1 MRFLVHSQMTQAPTD
16 EVFALFPAE
25 QARIAELFQAGAL
38 EQLYVASDY
47 GQAWLIVNSETED
60 SARAI
65 ATSLPLARF
74 SERQITPLLA
84 MA

>member
-1 MRFLVHSQMTQAPTD
+1 MRFLVHSRMVSAPSD

-25 QARIAELFQAGAL
+25 QARIAELFEAGAL

-47 GQAWLIVNSETED
+47 GQAWLIINGATED
-60 SARAI
+60 AAQQI

-84 MA
+84 MV